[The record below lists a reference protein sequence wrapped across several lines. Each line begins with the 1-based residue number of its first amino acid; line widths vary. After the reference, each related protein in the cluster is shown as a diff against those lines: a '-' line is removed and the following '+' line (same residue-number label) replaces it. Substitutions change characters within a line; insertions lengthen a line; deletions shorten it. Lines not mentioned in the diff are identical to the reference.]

1 VRKLPLTVLKLER
14 FNLTVLK
21 PEPREVPHHH
31 GWEEKHDVPLAIGFL
46 LLVRVH
52 SRVGKHI
59 YAATLRPGEAGLA
72 LALRR
77 VGVGSP
83 SRFLALDGAH

>member
-1 VRKLPLTVLKLER
+1 MLKLER

-52 SRVGKHI
+52 SRVGI
-59 YAATLRPGEAGLA
+59 RCDAAARFAGLA

-83 SRFLALDGAH
+83 SRFLALDDAH